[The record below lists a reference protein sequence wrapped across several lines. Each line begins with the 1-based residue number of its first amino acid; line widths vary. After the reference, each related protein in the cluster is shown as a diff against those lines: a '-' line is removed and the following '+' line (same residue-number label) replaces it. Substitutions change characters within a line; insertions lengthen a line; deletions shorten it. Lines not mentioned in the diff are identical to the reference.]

1 MSTSIL
7 GKVSMA
13 NMSVGQKLLSVI
25 MLIVGM
31 LIVVAATGIL
41 QMRQMGTQLDAVSQE
56 SIPIIRAVTG
66 VNEAQL
72 EQAIAFERLLR
83 LHYDVIYRIAYR
95 WCGNRA
101 DAEDIAQ
108 DVCVKLGSAIAGFD
122 GRSAFSSWVYRITFN
137 AVRDLQRA
145 GKRRGKYADAYAE
158 VTPEDHPA
166 EQEAAATSR
175 QLWAAVRQLPEKQR
189 DAVLLVYA
197 EDLSHAAA
205 ADIMG
210 IKEATV
216 SWHVHEARKTLRGL
230 L

>member
-1 MSTSIL
+1 VHTSVMGL
-7 GKVSMA
+7 TAASPVDAAQAMTRALVTRAQNGDPEA
-13 NMSVGQKLLSVI
+13 FGE
-25 MLIVGM
+25 LIE
-31 LIVVAATGIL
+31 
-41 QMRQMGTQLDAVSQE
+41 D
-56 SIPIIRAVTG
+56 
-66 VNEAQL
+66 
-72 EQAIAFERLLR
+72 
-83 LHYDVIYRIAYR
+83 HYDLIYRTAWK

-122 GRSAFSSWVYRITFN
+122 GRSAFSSWVYRITLN
-137 AVRDLQRA
+137 AVRDMQRA

-158 VTPEDHPA
+158 VTPEDQPA
-166 EQEAAATSR
+166 EQEEAATNR
-175 QLWAAVRQLPEKQR
+175 QLWSAVRRLPEKQR

-197 EDLSHAAA
+197 EELSHAAA

-216 SWHVHEARKTLRGL
+216 SFHVHEARKTLRGL